1 MRSACLLP
9 VRPGASESAR
19 NPVGTTAVHP
29 IDRDPGTLE
38 IVGPTAPIHR
48 RPDTDS
54 AARTTVRP
62 RGILESHS
70 FPTLAM
76 TRFS

>member
-1 MRSACLLP
+1 MRSACLPP
-9 VRPGASESAR
+9 VRPGAGESASD
-19 NPVGTTAVHP
+19 PVGTTAVHP
-29 IDRDPGTLE
+29 INRDPGTLE
-38 IVGPTAPIHR
+38 TVGPTAPIHG

-54 AARTTVRP
+54 AALATGRP
-62 RGILESHS
+62 RGILVFHS